1 MVKNFW
7 SAGVLLI
14 IGTVSWAQQ
23 TESDSVKVRLLDE
36 VVVSDTRFPIR
47 RENSGKTVIRIGAEE
62 LRRNQGR
69 SLPELINN
77 KSGIEISGSRGRAGE
92 VLGVFVRGGRGRQ
105 VIVVI
110 DGVRVSDPSSF
121 SQEFD
126 LRLLPLTSIASVEII
141 KGASSTLY
149 GANAATAVINITT
162 KDAPDKKL
170 TGNFS
175 SIIGTNQTT
184 KDQKYQLNSFE
195 NSARVAGSSGK
206 WDYAVG
212 FANRY
217 TDGMS
222 SISTEANEADP
233 FSAINLNARIGYKI
247 SDQFK
252 ARVYASQAKLKSAY
266 DESFGLQD
274 APYQFE
280 STQNRVGINTV
291 YDYSKGSTTL
301 NMAYTTY
308 DSENF
313 SAFPGTFKGQ
323 NLIGDFFNKYQSGNF
338 RTIAGI
344 NYNLEQT
351 EFEEEREFSF
361 IDPYLSLVYFNKNGF
376 QFTTGGRLN
385 IHSEYGS
392 QFVYNINPS
401 YILRR
406 DNGYFK
412 ALASFAT
419 AYLTP
424 SLTQLFGQFGANPE
438 LRPETNQT
446 LEFGLEYAIDDRLRV
461 STVVF
466 SREEKD
472 FVFFDNVNFLYDNAE
487 NTIQARGFEMEL
499 DWFLTEDLSL
509 KTNYTFTER
518 EGDASIRIPKHK
530 IFTDLGYQVSE
541 AFLISANYAYTGT
554 RTDTDF
560 NTFTEVPLEAFGL
573 LGLSARYEL
582 MPDLLTVFIQGDNLL
597 NTSYREVLGFNTRGR
612 NFRMGFTLRFQ

>member
-1 MVKNFW
+1 M
-7 SAGVLLI
+7 I

-23 TESDSVKVRLLDE
+23 TEPDSVKVRLLDE
-36 VVVSDTRFPIR
+36 VVVSDTRFPIQ
-47 RENSGKTVIRIGAEE
+47 RENSGKTVIRIGADE

-69 SLPELINN
+69 SLPELINT

-149 GANAATAVINITT
+149 GANAATAVINIKT

-175 SIIGTNQTT
+175 SSMGTNQTT
-184 KDQKYQLNSFE
+184 ADQKYQLNTFE
-195 NSARVAGSSGK
+195 NSARVAGSSGR

-217 TDGMS
+217 ADGMS
-222 SISTEANEADP
+222 SISSEADEADP

-247 SDQFK
+247 SDQLK
-252 ARVYASQAKLKSAY
+252 TRVYASQAKIRSAY

-274 APYQFE
+274 APYQFQ

-291 YDYSKGSTTL
+291 YDYTKGSTTL
-301 NMAYTTY
+301 NMAYATY
-308 DSENF
+308 DSENI
-313 SAFPGTFKGQ
+313 SAFPGFFKGK
-323 NLIGDFFNKYQSGNF
+323 NVIGDFFNKYRFGNF

-344 NYNLEQT
+344 NYNFEQT
-351 EFEEEREFSF
+351 QFEEEKEFSF
-361 IDPYLSLVYFNKNGF
+361 IDPYLSLVYFNKKGF
-376 QFTTGGRLN
+376 QLTTGGRLN
-385 IHSEYGS
+385 LHSEYGS

-401 YILRR
+401 YILKRE
-406 DNGYFK
+406 NGYFK
-412 ALASFAT
+412 VLASFAT

-438 LRPETNQT
+438 LRPESNQT
-446 LEFGLEYAIDDRLRV
+446 LEIGLEYAINGSLRA
-461 STVVF
+461 SAVVF

-472 FVFFDNVNFLYDNAE
+472 FVFFDNVNFLYNNAE
-487 NTIQARGFEMEL
+487 NTIQARGLEMEL
-499 DWFLTEDLSL
+499 DWVPTEDLTL
-509 KTNYTFTER
+509 KANYTFTER

-530 IFTDLGYQVSE
+530 LFTEIGYRLSKV
-541 AFLISANYAYTGT
+541 FLISANYAYTGQ

-560 NTFTEVPLEAFGL
+560 ATFTEVPLEAFSL
-573 LGLSARYEL
+573 LGFAARYEI
-582 MPDLLTVFIQGDNLL
+582 MPDLLSVFIQGDNLL
-597 NTSYREVLGFNTRGR
+597 NASYTEVLGFNTRGR
-612 NFRMGFTLRFQ
+612 NVKMGFALTFQ